1 VNKVVHCITT
11 ISRGGAENQLLIL
24 AREQIAQNL
33 DVSVIYLKGTP
44 ELAPEFDKIG
54 VTIIKDVANKNPIIQ
69 IIKIWKKNRNSV
81 HIIHAHLP
89 RAELIASFTKGAN
102 TLFLSKHNSERFFP
116 KAPKLVSRFMA
127 RFVNSKADQIICISN
142 AVKNFIIEN
151 GEISNHKKL
160 KVNYYGADQNKFEP
174 NKDIQNLK
182 KVLDLEDKFVF
193 GTVAR
198 LENQKDFP
206 TMLHAF
212 ANITKLKSNATL
224 LIVGDGSL
232 KKDLKELSVKLSI
245 SNNIVW
251 VGKVLEPRKY
261 MELMDVFVL
270 TSKYEGFGLVLVEA
284 MQVGIPILAANNS
297 SIPEVLG
304 SNYMGL
310 FKTEDNLALFSKMK
324 ESLYISF
331 REKLTA
337 GFEGRLHLFDAT
349 IMAENIL
356 KIYKAVSAK

>member
-1 VNKVVHCITT
+1 MNKVVHCITT

-33 DVSVIYLKGTP
+33 DVSVIYLKGNP
-44 ELAPEFDKIG
+44 ELATEFDKAG
-54 VTIIKDVANKNPIIQ
+54 VTVLKDVANKNPIIQ
-69 IIKIWKKNRNSV
+69 VLKIWKMNRNPD

-89 RAELIASFTKGAN
+89 RAELIASITKGMN
-102 TLFLSKHNSERFFP
+102 PLILSKHNSEHFFP
-116 KAPKLVSRFMA
+116 KAPKLVSRFIA
-127 RFVNSKADQIICISN
+127 KVVNSKADLIICISN

-151 GEISNHKKL
+151 GEIRNKKKL
-160 KVNYYGADQNKFEP
+160 QVNFYGADQNKFEP
-174 NKDIQNLK
+174 NKNLKNLK
-182 KVLDLEDKFVF
+182 KDLGLEEKFVF

-198 LENQKDFP
+198 LEKQKDFP
-206 TMLHAF
+206 TMFHAF
-212 ANITKLKSNATL
+212 ANLAKLNSNAKL
-224 LIVGDGSL
+224 LIVGNGSL
-232 KKDLKELSVKLSI
+232 ENDLKKLSVELSI
-245 SNNIVW
+245 SKNIVW

-304 SNYMGL
+304 SNYVGL
-310 FKTEDNLALFSKMK
+310 FKTGDYLALFSKMQD
-324 ESLYISF
+324 SLHISF

-337 GFEGRLHLFDAT
+337 SFESKLHLFNANK
-349 IMAENIL
+349 MAENIL
-356 KIYKAVSAK
+356 RIYKEVSTK

>member
-1 VNKVVHCITT
+1 MNKVVHCITT

-33 DVSVIYLKGTP
+33 DVSVIYLKGNP
-44 ELAPEFDKIG
+44 ELASEFDKVG
-54 VTIIKDVANKNPIIQ
+54 VTILRDVANKNPIIQ
-69 IIKIWKKNRNSV
+69 VLKIWKINRNSV
-81 HIIHAHLP
+81 HIFHAHLP
-89 RAELIASFTKGAN
+89 RAELIASFTKGIN
-102 TLFLSKHNSERFFP
+102 PLILSKHNSEPFFP
-116 KAPKLVSRFMA
+116 KAPKLVSRFIA
-127 RFVNSKADQIICISN
+127 RFVNSKADLIICISN
-142 AVKNFIIEN
+142 AVKNFIIGN
-151 GEISNHKKL
+151 GEISNQKKL

-174 NKDIQNLK
+174 NKEIQNLK
-182 KVLDLEDKFVF
+182 KDLGIEDKFVF

-206 TMLHAF
+206 TMIHAF
-212 ANITKLKSNATL
+212 ANLTKLKNNATL
-224 LIVGDGSL
+224 LIVGNGSL
-232 KKDLKELSVKLSI
+232 EKELKELSVELSI
-245 SNNIVW
+245 SKNIVW

-270 TSKYEGFGLVLVEA
+270 TSKYEGFGLVMVEA

-310 FKTEDNLALFSKMK
+310 FKTGDNLALFLKMQ

-337 GFEGRLHLFDAT
+337 GFEGRLHLFNAT

-356 KIYKAVSAK
+356 KIYKAVSSK